1 MPMLGFARRGLAV
14 DLLPKMCAMRNAHL
28 VTVAA
33 ILLAACTGAPA
44 GSGTGSPSLGS
55 LEASAT
61 PDQSGQSASPSPTST
76 PRSEQ
81 TEIAGNLVLRVDD
94 INPETGP
101 AYAIPLLSVY
111 EDGSVIQLVDDPE
124 TNYGHARYARLTGVG
139 LETVLAEAGGATI
152 LRRGDPAGDRLA
164 SLDTWLTTSAWDV
177 PPDDQITWVPARYM
191 LTIRV
196 HEAPRSWP
204 IDIDDV
210 WPLSEAIATF
220 GEPVAGDHTAP
231 GDRQA
236 RCGLVTL
243 DEGLALQAGI
253 SEIRPIGIPRD
264 IATWVELD
272 WEREAAWVE
281 LVLEALMP
289 DEPRS
294 CEMLSFYP

>member
-1 MPMLGFARRGLAV
+1 
-14 DLLPKMCAMRNAHL
+14 MRNGHL

-61 PDQSGQSASPSPTST
+61 PDQSGQSASPSPSST
-76 PRSEQ
+76 PRSGQ
-81 TEIAGNLVLRVDD
+81 TEIAGNLVLRVDS
-94 INPETGP
+94 INPEMGP

-111 EDGSVIQLVDDPE
+111 EDGSVIQVVDDPE
-124 TNYGHARYARLTGVG
+124 TDYTYARYARLTAAG
-139 LETVLAEAGGATI
+139 LETVLAEAGGTTN
-152 LRRGDPAGDRLA
+152 LETGDPAGDRLA
-164 SLDTWLTTSAWDV
+164 SLDTWLTASAWDL
-177 PPDDQITWVPARYM
+177 PPHDQITWVPARYM
-191 LTIRV
+191 LAIRV
-196 HEAPRSWP
+196 YEAPGSWP

-220 GEPVAGDHTAP
+220 GDPIAGDHPAP

-243 DEGLALQAGI
+243 DEGLALQSGI
-253 SEIRPIGIPRD
+253 SEIRGGIPRELGMW
-264 IATWVELD
+264 AELD
-272 WEREAAWVE
+272 WEREAAWVA

-289 DEPRS
+289 DEPLS
-294 CEMLSFYP
+294 CEMLSAYPS

>member
-1 MPMLGFARRGLAV
+1 
-14 DLLPKMCAMRNAHL
+14 MRNGHL

-61 PDQSGQSASPSPTST
+61 PDQSGQSASPSPSST
-76 PRSEQ
+76 PGSEQ
-81 TEIAGNLVLRVDD
+81 TEIAGNLVLRVDS
-94 INPETGP
+94 INPEMGP
-101 AYAIPLLSVY
+101 AYVIPLLSVY
-111 EDGSVIQLVDDPE
+111 EDGSVIQVVDDPE
-124 TNYGHARYARLTGVG
+124 TDYDYARYARLTAAG

-152 LRRGDPAGDRLA
+152 FRTGDPAGDRLA

-177 PPDDQITWVPARYM
+177 PPHDQITWVPARYM
-191 LTIRV
+191 LAIRV
-196 HEAPRSWP
+196 HEAPGSWP

-220 GEPVAGDHTAP
+220 GEPVAGDQPAP

-243 DEGLALQAGI
+243 DEGLALQSAIG
-253 SEIRPIGIPRD
+253 EIGGGIPRELGM
-264 IATWVELD
+264 WVELD
-272 WEREAAWVE
+272 WEREAAWVA

-289 DEPRS
+289 DEPLS
-294 CEMLSFYP
+294 CEMLWGYP